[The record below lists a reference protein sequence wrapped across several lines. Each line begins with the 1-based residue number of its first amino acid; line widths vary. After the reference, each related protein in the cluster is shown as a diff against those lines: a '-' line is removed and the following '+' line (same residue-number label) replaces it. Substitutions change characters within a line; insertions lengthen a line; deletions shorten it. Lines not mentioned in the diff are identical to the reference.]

1 MRGGGTIPRP
11 RPDVLVVGGGIVGV
25 TAVRHQAPVV
35 TSGTGDLTRIADSIG
50 VKIRLF
56 PT

>member
-1 MRGGGTIPRP
+1 MTGDRDRRP
-11 RPDVLVVGGGIVGV
+11 LPGPGV
-25 TAVRHQAPVV
+25 T
-35 TSGTGDLTRIADSIG
+35 SDLTRIADSIG

>member
-1 MRGGGTIPRP
+1 
-11 RPDVLVVGGGIVGV
+11 V
-25 TAVRHQAPVV
+25 TAVRHQAPGV
-35 TSGTGDLTRIADSIG
+35 TSDLTRIADSIG